1 MVLFYRSYGF
11 ATKGLIL
18 VARDGCELR
27 VGTPPLSGQT
37 QALKGFSPGF
47 YVTYIFTTIA
57 SIIEYTDMGD
67 K

>member
-11 ATKGLIL
+11 ATMGLIL
-18 VARDGCELR
+18 VARVHEMVASCDA
-27 VGTPPLSGQT
+27 PLWSNAGPKRFFT
-37 QALKGFSPGF
+37 GFLC
-47 YVTYIFTTIA
+47 YIFTTIA